1 MNVKI
6 KRVHP
11 DSVVPTYA
19 KSGDAGM
26 DLTCI
31 KISYDDKDGCI
42 VYDTGIQMEIPE
54 GHVGLLFPRS
64 SLSKVD
70 LILTNHV
77 GVIDSGYRGNIMFK
91 FKADHDYWSAATDT
105 EIFEEDL
112 DFGLFGFYET
122 KDHEHFGH
130 VVESSCYAI
139 GDRIGQILIMPYPQI
154 TFEEVEELSSTERGA
169 GGYGST
175 GS

>member
-11 DSVVPTYA
+11 ESVVPSYA
-19 KSGDAGM
+19 KPGDAGM
-26 DLTCI
+26 DLTCV
-31 KISYDDKDGCI
+31 KISYNSDDGCI
-42 VYDTGIQMEIPE
+42 TYDTGLQMEIPE

-64 SLSKVD
+64 SLSKKD

-91 FKADHDYWSAATDT
+91 FKPDNDYWSAATNT
-105 EIFEEDL
+105 PIFEEDL
-112 DFGLFGFYET
+112 DFGLFGFYKT
-122 KDHEHFGH
+122 KEHKHFDH
-130 VVESSCYAI
+130 VIESSCYAV
-139 GDRIGQILIMPYPQI
+139 GDRVGQILIMPYPQI
-154 TFEEVEELSSTERGA
+154 TFEEVDELSSTERGV

>member
-6 KRVHP
+6 KRVHEDAKIP
-11 DSVVPTYA
+11 VYA

-31 KISYDDKDGCI
+31 KISYNAEDGCI
-42 VYDTGIQMEIPE
+42 TYDTGIQMEIPE

-64 SLSKVD
+64 SISKVD
-70 LILTNHV
+70 LILSNHV

-91 FKADHDYWSAATDT
+91 YKPSHDYWCAANDY
-105 EIFEEDL
+105 EFFEEKL
-112 DFGLFGFYET
+112 DTGVFSYYS
-122 KDHEHFGH
+122 D
-130 VVESSCYAI
+130 SSNEQFNFVNQSNCYAI
-139 GDRIGQILIMPYPQI
+139 GERVGQIIIMPYPQI
-154 TFEEVEELSSTERGA
+154 TFEEVDDLSSTERGA

-175 GS
+175 GA